1 MVGPGLSV
9 LIPVYNRDVTP
20 LVCTLLEQLPD
31 WGGPV
36 EIVCLD
42 DASAPEFQEL
52 NRLLR
57 VWPAVRY
64 QELPRNVGRSAIRN
78 QLAASAHYPWLL
90 LLDNDSLLPDDQFL
104 ARYAQARALAPV
116 LIGGTTYDPAPPAE
130 TALRLRW
137 KYGRQREARR
147 AKDRQREPYAQLTL
161 NNMLIQAEVF
171 RRFGLDEQLTRYGH
185 EDTKF
190 GWLLRQAQVPVR
202 HLDNPVLHDGL
213 EPAAVFL
220 EKSHEAVRN
229 LALLYR
235 REKLGA
241 ETRLLRLALQVRKT
255 RFCKFLQA
263 VVVLVQPALR
273 RNLLSASP
281 NLRKFDLL
289 KLYWLL
295 QELGRPEPKKAR
307 PE

>member
-1 MVGPGLSV
+1 MLAAPGLSV
-9 LIPVYNRDVTP
+9 LIPVFNRDVTT
-20 LVCTLLEQLPD
+20 LVCDLLEQLPD

-52 NRLLR
+52 NRLVR
-57 VWPAVRY
+57 AWPEVRY
-64 QELPRNVGRSAIRN
+64 GELPCNVGRSAIRN
-78 QLAASAHYPWLL
+78 KLAALARHPWLL

-116 LIGGTTYDPAPPAE
+116 LVGGTTYDPTPPPE
-130 TALRLRW
+130 PELRLRW
-137 KYGRQREARR
+137 HYGRKREARR
-147 AKDRQREPYAQLTL
+147 GRQRQQQPYAQLTL
-161 NNMLIQAEVF
+161 NNMLIQTSVF
-171 RRFGLDEQLTRYGH
+171 RQFGLDEKLTRYGH

-190 GWLLRQAQVPVR
+190 GWLLEQAQVPVR

-220 EKSHEAVRN
+220 EKTHQAVRN

-235 REKLGA
+235 HEQLG
-241 ETRLLRLALQVRKT
+241 TNTKLLRLALQVRRTKL
-255 RFCKFLQA
+255 CKSVQA
-263 VVVLVQPALR
+263 VVSVWEPALR

-281 NLRKFDLL
+281 DLRKLDLL

-295 QELGRPEPKKAR
+295 RELSRPSR
-307 PE
+307 